1 MFEIRKDND
10 LSSEGDWRQH
20 LTVETLTAAFGCT
33 DNELTSEG
41 HSQNHPKALGLDSVI
56 RVVLYVDIHSSY

>member
-1 MFEIRKDND
+1 MFAIRKDND

-41 HSQNHPKALGLDSVI
+41 H
-56 RVVLYVDIHSSY
+56 

>member
-1 MFEIRKDND
+1 MFAIRKDND

-20 LTVETLTAAFGCT
+20 LIVETLTGAFGCT

-41 HSQNHPKALGLDSVI
+41 H
-56 RVVLYVDIHSSY
+56 